1 MGNKS
6 AVDFTALSVY
16 QRKEKLS
23 TMKVPEP
30 RKLKSG
36 SYFIQ
41 LRLNGVSVPVTAP
54 TAKECKRQAEL
65 IKAEYRA
72 NKRVIQ
78 AQEEN
83 ITLRDAISKYIAER
97 SNSLSPSTLNGYEC
111 IKKTR
116 FKSVMG
122 KPINS
127 ITNWQKLCNAEAT
140 LCSPK
145 TLRNA
150 WGLIL
155 SVLKENGIEG
165 ISVRLPQ
172 AVKAERPFLEP
183 EQIKTFIEAMKGNT
197 CEIAAL
203 LALHSLRKSEIL
215 ALDWKDIDLEKK
227 QIHVAG
233 AIVLGVGNKFVEKPT
248 NKTQKSRRYVPIMI
262 PQLFDALC
270 AVEDKTGKVVKCKPP
285 TIYDNVNRICAK
297 NGLPLVGVHGLRH
310 SFASLAYHIGMPEQ
324 LAMELGGWS
333 DYGTMRKIYTH
344 LANADRAKYTNAM
357 SDFFS

>member
-1 MGNKS
+1 
-6 AVDFTALSVY
+6 
-16 QRKEKLS
+16 
-23 TMKVPEP
+23 MKVPDP

-41 LRLNGVSVPVTAP
+41 LRLNGVSVPITAP
-54 TAKECKRQAEL
+54 TARECKRQAEL

-72 NKRVIQ
+72 NKRQI
-78 AQEEN
+78 AANNDN
-83 ITLRDAISKYIAER
+83 ITVGEAIDRYISRR
-97 SNSLSPSTLNGYEC
+97 SNALSPSTLNGYET
-111 IKKTR
+111 IRRTR
-116 FKSVMG
+116 FKSVMD
-122 KPINS
+122 KPIHDIND
-127 ITNWQKLCNAEAT
+127 WQALVNAEAA
-140 LCSPK
+140 LCAPK
-145 TLRNA
+145 SLRNA

-165 ISVRLPQ
+165 IVVRLPQ
-172 AVKAERPFLEP
+172 AVKEERPFLEP
-183 EQIKTFIEAMKGNT
+183 EQIKTFITAMQGNR

-215 ALDWKDIDLEKK
+215 ALDWSDVDLNKK

-233 AIVLGVGNKFVEKPT
+233 AVVLGQGNKFVEKPT
-248 NKTQKSRRYVPIMI
+248 NKTEKSRRYIPIMI
-262 PQLFDALC
+262 PQLYDALM
-270 AVEDKTGKVVKCKPP
+270 AVENKSGKVVTCKPP
-285 TIYDNVNRICAK
+285 TIYDNVNRICEK
-297 NGLPLVGVHGLRH
+297 NSLPKVGVHGLRH

>member
-1 MGNKS
+1 
-6 AVDFTALSVY
+6 
-16 QRKEKLS
+16 
-23 TMKVPEP
+23 MKVPEP
-30 RKLKSG
+30 KKLPSG
-36 SYFIQ
+36 NWFIQ
-41 LRLNGVSVPVTAP
+41 MRLNGVSVPVTAP

-78 AQEEN
+78 AHEEN
-83 ITLRDAISKYIAER
+83 ITLGDAISKYIAER

-116 FKSVMG
+116 FKSVMD

-127 ITNWQKLCNAEAT
+127 IADWQKICNAEAA

-215 ALDWKDIDLEKK
+215 ALDWKDVDLKKK

-233 AIVLGVGNKFVEKPT
+233 AVVLGVGNKFVEKPT

-262 PQLFDALC
+262 PQLYDALS

-285 TIYDNVNRICAK
+285 TIYDNVNRICEK

>member
-1 MGNKS
+1 
-6 AVDFTALSVY
+6 
-16 QRKEKLS
+16 
-23 TMKVPEP
+23 MKVPEP
-30 RKLKSG
+30 RKLNSG
-36 SYFIQ
+36 NWFIQ

-65 IKAEYRA
+65 IKAEHRA
-72 NKRVIQ
+72 GKRQIE
-78 AQEEN
+78 ATAAD
-83 ITLRDAISKYIAER
+83 ITLLAAIDKYIAAR
-97 SNSLSPSTLNGYEC
+97 SNTLSPSTLNGYEC

-116 FKSVMG
+116 FQSVMN
-122 KPINS
+122 KPIHS
-127 ITNWQKLCNAEAT
+127 INDWQAVCNAEAA
-140 LCSPK
+140 LCAPK

-165 ISVRLPQ
+165 IVVRLPQ
-172 AVKAERPFLEP
+172 AAKEERPFLEP
-183 EQIKTFIEAMKGNT
+183 EQIKTFISAMKGNR

-215 ALDWKDIDLEKK
+215 ALDWADIDLNKK

-233 AIVLGVGNKFVEKPT
+233 AVVIGADNKFVEKKT
-248 NKTQKSRRYVPIMI
+248 NKTDKSRRYVPIMI
-262 PQLFDALC
+262 PQLYDALN
-270 AVEDKTGKVVKCKPP
+270 AVENKKGKLITCHPH
-285 TIYDNVNRICAK
+285 TIYDNINRICEQ
-297 NGLPLVGVHGLRH
+297 NNLPKVGVHGLRH